1 MTPTGHL
8 ARRRLSACLLAVFML
23 MIDVTIVNVALPS
36 IAVDIGA
43 GSTAQTLIV
52 SSYTLAFAC
61 TLLTGAWLGGLL
73 GRRTVFVGGMAAFVL
88 ASALCGSAGSPELL
102 IAARVVQGIAGGLV
116 SAQSVAV
123 IASSFP
129 RERHSVV
136 FAAYGAT
143 AGGAAILGPSI
154 GGVLV
159 SLDVAGAGWRT
170 IFLVNV
176 PLGLLALVIAAFSL
190 SNTVPR
196 PLPRLDLFGVT
207 LSTLGLVLLIYPLA
221 HSYQQGWS
229 IPTAAALVASAVI
242 LGLFVHHES
251 RWTRAGHE
259 PMLRLDL
266 FRHRTFG
273 IGCVLSI
280 LMFGSFTGFFFTVSL
295 SLQFGLELSP
305 MRTGVV
311 TVPFA
316 LGAAVFSVISPKLFA
331 LIGTR
336 MLALGFVLFGVSMMC
351 FAGLTYSESTAN
363 NLLALT
369 GPLFVGGAGIGMFVA
384 PLQTTI
390 VSETDADTVG
400 SASGLIPTVQQVGQ
414 AVGLALVGLLFFHE
428 LSRISAAVPT
438 DSVGWEAAQPYI
450 VAQRHVFFVL
460 SAVVAGAAV
469 LALALPSR
477 VRQPPRIPTPV

>member
-1 MTPTGHL
+1 MTSTGRIAH
-8 ARRRLSACLLAVFML
+8 RRLAACLLAVFML

-36 IAVDIGA
+36 IATDISA

-52 SSYTLAFAC
+52 TSYTLAFAC
-61 TLLTGAWLGGLL
+61 TLLTGAWLGGLI

-88 ASALCGSAGSPELL
+88 ASALCGSAGTPELL
-102 IAARVVQGIAGGLV
+102 VAARVVQGVAGGLV

-136 FAAYGAT
+136 FALYGAT

-154 GGVLV
+154 GGILV
-159 SLDVAGAGWRT
+159 SLDIADAGWRA

-176 PLGLLALVIAAFSL
+176 PLGILAAAIAAVSL
-190 SNTVPR
+190 SNDTPATVA
-196 PLPRLDLFGVT
+196 RLDLIGVA

-221 HSYQQGWS
+221 HSYQHGW
-229 IPTAAALVASAVI
+229 TVATYLALAASVLV
-242 LGLFVHHES
+242 LGLFVRHES
-251 RWTRAGHE
+251 RWARAGHE
-259 PMLRLDL
+259 PMLRLEL

-273 IGCVLSI
+273 IGCALSI

-316 LGAAVFSVISPKLFA
+316 LGAAVFSVLSPKMFA
-331 LIGTR
+331 VLGTR
-336 MLALGFVLFGVSMMC
+336 MLPLGFVLFGTSMMC
-351 FAGLTYSESTAN
+351 FAALTYNESTAN
-363 NLLALT
+363 SLLALT
-369 GPLFVGGAGIGMFVA
+369 GPLFVGGAGIGVFVA

-390 VSETDADTVG
+390 VSETDSETVG
-400 SASGLIPTVQQVGQ
+400 SASGIIPTVQQIGQ

-428 LSRISAAVPT
+428 MSSISATTP
-438 DSVGWEAAQPYI
+438 DSSVGWDAAQPYV

-460 SAVVAGAAV
+460 SAIVACAAIA
-469 LALALPSR
+469 ALALPRR
-477 VRQPPRIPTPV
+477 VGQPPRVPAPA